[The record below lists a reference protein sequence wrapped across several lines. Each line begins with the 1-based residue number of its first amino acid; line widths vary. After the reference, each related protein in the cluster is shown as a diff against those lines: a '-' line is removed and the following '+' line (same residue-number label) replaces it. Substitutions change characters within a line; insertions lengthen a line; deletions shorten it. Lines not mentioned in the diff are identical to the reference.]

1 MNLLNLL
8 IITGMQIGDLDLN
21 HQPLQPNESTCQKA
35 GVIGYIYLQW
45 VMDLIGFY
53 FKGTNQVLIDNK
65 NNAKIGGELKLG
77 NIVLGRV

>member
-35 GVIGYIYLQW
+35 GVIGYIYLFT
-45 VMDLIGFY
+45 MGYGL
-53 FKGTNQVLIDNK
+53 NRVLF
-65 NNAKIGGELKLG
+65 
-77 NIVLGRV
+77 